1 MAVQANVLP
10 PRYRDPR
17 LVARG
22 GMGEIY
28 RATDELLGRPVAVKV
43 LAERYAADEAIRKR
57 FTREALAAARLS
69 GEPNTITIYDVG
81 EWEGRP
87 FIVMEYLAGG
97 SLDAVLS
104 SNGRPEPGQALAW
117 LEQAGEALDRAHERG
132 VVHRDVKPAN
142 LLLDADGN
150 VHVADFGIATAA
162 GLDSLTQ
169 TGTVLGTAGYLAPE
183 QAEGRQTTAA
193 SDRYALGVVGF
204 ELLTGSRPFQSDS
217 VTAEAAAHVHAPVP
231 DASAR
236 APGVPQEVDAVF
248 RRALAKD
255 SADRYPSSAE
265 LVRALRRAYEGRTT
279 RVAAAPPPAARTYPA
294 RRTPWP
300 ALLALLALLAL
311 GGGIAA
317 AVLSTRGG
325 SDRQTLVRTVTQR
338 GTTVHETVTA
348 QPPPPTTTAAGP
360 STTTTAA
367 APSTGSSGAALAQ
380 DGYRRLQAGDLAGAL
395 PLLRQADAKL
405 RGTSS
410 IAEAYNDYNLAYV
423 LAQTSGCS
431 AEVLQLLDRSQQIQ
445 GKRKEID
452 RLRKDCKKAG

>member
-1 MAVQANVLP
+1 VAVGTNVLP

-28 RATDELLGRPVAVKV
+28 RATDELLGRTVAVKV
-43 LAERYAADEAIRKR
+43 LAERYAANEDIRKR

-69 GEPNTITIYDVG
+69 SEPNTITIYDVG

-97 SLDAVLS
+97 SLDEVLVED
-104 SNGRPEPGQALAW
+104 GRQQPRRALAW
-117 LEQAGEALDRAHERG
+117 LEQAGRALDRAHARG

-142 LLLDADGN
+142 LLLDDEGN
-150 VHVADFGIATAA
+150 VYVADFGIATAA

-169 TGTVLGTAGYLAPE
+169 TGTVLGTAGYLSPE
-183 QAEGRQTTAA
+183 QAEGKQATAA

-204 ELLTGSRPFQSDS
+204 ELLTGSRPFQNDS
-217 VTAEAAAHVHAPVP
+217 ITAEAAAHVHAPVP
-231 DASAR
+231 DASER
-236 APGVPQEVDAVF
+236 APDVPPEVDAVF

-255 SADRYPSSAE
+255 AAERYSSSGE
-265 LVRALRRAYEGRTT
+265 LVNALRAAYDDADGGTT
-279 RVAAAPPPAARTYPA
+279 WIAAPPPQAPPPLPA
-294 RRTPWP
+294 RLTPWP
-300 ALLALLALLAL
+300 ARLVLLAVLAL

-317 AVLSTRGG
+317 VVLATQGG
-325 SDRQTLVRTVTQR
+325 NKQAPVIRTVTQR

-348 QPPPPTTTAAGP
+348 APPTTT
-360 STTTTAA
+360 S
-367 APSTGSSGAALAQ
+367 APPGASGSALAQ
-380 DGYRRLQAGDLAGAL
+380 EGYRKLQAGDVSGAL
-395 PLLRQADAKL
+395 PLLQQAAAKL
-405 RGTSS
+405 AGTSS
-410 IAEAYNDYNLAYV
+410 IAEAYNDYNLAYA

-431 AEVLQLLDRSQQIQ
+431 SQVLQLLDRSEQIQ
-445 GKRKEID
+445 GRRKEID